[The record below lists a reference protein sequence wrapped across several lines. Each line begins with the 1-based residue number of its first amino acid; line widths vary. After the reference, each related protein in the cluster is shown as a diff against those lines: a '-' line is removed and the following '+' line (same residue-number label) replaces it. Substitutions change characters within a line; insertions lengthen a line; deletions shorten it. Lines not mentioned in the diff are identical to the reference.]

1 MAMGRMEDR
10 QDLQEL
16 IGLITKLHEE
26 GRQEAAGVL
35 LIDKAEIKVIKCK
48 DG

>member
-1 MAMGRMEDR
+1 
-10 QDLQEL
+10 
-16 IGLITKLHEE
+16 LITELHEE

-35 LIDKAEIKVIKCK
+35 LVGMEEIKVIERE